1 MAHRV
6 IVMRAWTRGA
16 HISAHIRLQSSGRIG
31 MAGQPFMFY
40 HALPGQGVGRGRGRE
55 LHLADERA
63 FATLLRDLESPVEHD
78 VEAVAGLA
86 LGADCRTGRHL
97 VKAQRAAELQP
108 RLAAQR
114 TEAAAARVE

>member
-1 MAHRV
+1 MDAWSTYISTYKVTVKRAHRDGDHSCS
-6 IVMRAWTRGA
+6 IYR
-16 HISAHIRLQSSGRIG
+16 
-31 MAGQPFMFY
+31 
-40 HALPGQGVGRGRGRE
+40 ALPGQGVGRGGGPGRE

-114 TEAAAARVE
+114 AEAAAARVE